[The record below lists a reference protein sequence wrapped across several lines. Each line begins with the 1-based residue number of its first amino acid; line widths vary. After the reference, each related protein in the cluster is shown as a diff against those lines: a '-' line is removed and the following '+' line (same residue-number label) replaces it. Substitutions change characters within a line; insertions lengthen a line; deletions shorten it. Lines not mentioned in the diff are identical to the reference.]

1 MPPKLYQ
8 KTRTQSTP
16 PPPLEWTSVE
26 EQVNTP
32 EPEAPPKGPD
42 PALAL
47 RLHRMITGDILEEQI
62 YYEEQIIENE
72 KLAQST
78 DLEYPE
84 ETKKF
89 LALKTREYQQ
99 SIAACGEELTRRDHQ
114 GTIPVNGATAIDW
127 TDKRAEIIGRLDVLS
142 VFGER
147 ITLKKSGRE
156 YTGPCPFHEDKN
168 PSFHLDPEKGLWH
181 CFGCQA
187 GGGLFDFVMQ
197 AEKISFTDALYQ
209 LGRRA
214 GVELPARRG
223 ELIPPSPRTAEASA
237 PPESTTRPARK
248 TNWTIA
254 ELMAT
259 DFPDPSGPLP
269 GIIPIG
275 LTVLGGRPK
284 QGKSW
289 LMLQCAYALATG
301 GRFLDHELAANKVIY
316 YALED
321 SPRRLKDRLAK
332 FDPAPDALIEFER
345 ELLPLD
351 LEEGMDQIRAAAEDH
366 YLIVIDTLGRAM
378 PGRDFSKDGGL
389 FAEVLGK
396 LQTIAI
402 EKNIAIVLILHTRKP
417 AAMEHDPIDDI
428 LGSTQGLT
436 AAPDCVLA
444 LYKEQGKT
452 GARLQ
457 GRGRDFDDIDLTI
470 EFDRITCA
478 WQLVGITGEVV
489 ENEHET
495 AILEAMQDL
504 GKVQV
509 STIAKAIGKDRGN
522 TSKRCANLWT
532 RGLLKKEVL
541 ENITY
546 YSSLNTPTQDTH
558 TTQPTQPTQATQA
571 IQGRLNA

>member
-1 MPPKLYQ
+1 MPTKLYTN
-8 KTRTQSTP
+8 KGTQSTP
-16 PPPLEWTSVE
+16 LPGAEWKPPLEWIPEE
-26 EQVNTP
+26 EQVKTP
-32 EPEAPPKGPD
+32 EPEAPPAGPD
-42 PALAL
+42 PALVSRL
-47 RLHRMITGDILEEQI
+47 RRMITGDILEEQI
-62 YYEEQIIENE
+62 YYEEQIIENG
-72 KLAQST
+72 KLSKSA

-84 ETKKF
+84 ETQKF
-89 LALKTREYQQ
+89 IALKTGEYQQ
-99 SIAACGEELTRRDHQ
+99 SIAACEEELKRRDHQ

-127 TDKRAEIIGRLDVLS
+127 TDKRAEIKGRLDVLA

-147 ITLKKSGRE
+147 VNLKKSGKE
-156 YTGPCPFHEDKN
+156 YVGLCPFHEDKN
-168 PSFHLDPEKGLWH
+168 PSFHLNPEKGLWH

-187 GGGLFDFVMQ
+187 GGSIYDFVMR
-197 AEKISFTDALYQ
+197 ADKISYTDALYQ
-209 LGRRA
+209 LGRGA

-223 ELIPPSPRTAEASA
+223 ELISSSPGTTPA
-237 PPESTTRPARK
+237 PESTTLPARK

-269 GIIPIG
+269 GIIPTG
-275 LTVLGGRPK
+275 LTILGGRPK
-284 QGKSW
+284 RGKSW
-289 LMLQCAYALATG
+289 LMLQCAYAVATG

-351 LEEGMDQIRAAAEDH
+351 LKEGMDQIREAAEDH

-378 PGRDFSKDGGL
+378 PGRDMSKDGGL
-389 FAEVLGK
+389 FSEILGQ

-417 AAMEHDPIDDI
+417 AGMENDPIDDI

-444 LYKEQGKT
+444 LYREQGKA

-470 EFDRITCA
+470 EFDPITCA

-489 ENEHET
+489 ETENEGE
-495 AILEAMQDL
+495 ILRAMADL
-504 GKVQV
+504 GKVKP
-509 STIAKAIGKDRGN
+509 STVAKELGMHRGN
-522 TSKRCANLWT
+522 TSARMVKLWT
-532 RGLLKKEVL
+532 AGKLRKEVISN
-541 ENITY
+541 ETY
-546 YSSLNTPTQDTH
+546 YYMPEVE
-558 TTQPTQPTQATQA
+558 A
-571 IQGRLNA
+571 